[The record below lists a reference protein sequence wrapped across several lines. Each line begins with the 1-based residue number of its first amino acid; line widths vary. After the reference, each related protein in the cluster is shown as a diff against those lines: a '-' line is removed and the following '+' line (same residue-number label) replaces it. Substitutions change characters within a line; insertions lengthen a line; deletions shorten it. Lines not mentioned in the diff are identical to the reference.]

1 MKYNSTRGGSLGK
14 TASQA
19 IIKGI
24 AEDKGLFVP
33 ESFPILSSGWD
44 DIAKMDYRSV
54 AKLVLKPY
62 LPEFDDADLAYC
74 IDGAYIDKFQ
84 SPDIAPLVSAG
95 GVHFLELFY
104 GRTAAFK
111 DMALSL
117 LPYFL
122 TTSLQKEKE
131 DKKIAILAATSGDTG
146 IAAIKGFE
154 NVPGTEIIVFFPEEG
169 VSAVQKQQMKTA
181 DGNNV
186 HVAGIAG
193 NFDDAQTGVKN
204 ILNDEAFAAD
214 ALARGYKVTAANS
227 INIGR
232 LLPQIVY
239 YVWAYSRLVANGS
252 VKGGD
257 AINIV
262 VPSGNFGNLLSAY
275 YAHKMGVPVH
285 KFICASNKNN
295 VLTDFFKTGVY
306 DAKRELYC
314 TNAPSMDIIIS
325 SNLERLLYHLSGE
338 DASLVASLMENL
350 DKEKQYTVNEKIRD
364 NLKDFY
370 GGFATEEEIEEII
383 ADVYQK
389 EDYLMDTH
397 TATGY
402 KVYTDYLNETGDK
415 MPTIIASTASAYK
428 FAASVNKALNLP
440 KDTDDFKAIRSL
452 KRATGIPVPDALEDI
467 EKREIKH
474 KLVINVEDMPDAVR
488 KILI

>member
-1 MKYNSTRGGSLGK
+1 MGK
-14 TASQA
+14 TAAQA

-24 AEDKGLFVP
+24 AEDKGLYVP
-33 ESFPILSSGWD
+33 ESFPKLSAVWA
-44 DIAKMDYRSV
+44 DIAKMDYLTV

-74 IDGAYIDKFQ
+74 VDGAYIDKFQ
-84 SPDIAPLVSAG
+84 TPDIAPLVTAA
-95 GVHFLELFY
+95 GVHFIELYY

-111 DMALSL
+111 DLALSL

-122 TTSLQKEKE
+122 TTAVQKEKE

-181 DGNNV
+181 DGENV

-204 ILNDEAFAAD
+204 ILNDAVFAAD

-239 YVWAYSRLVANGS
+239 YVWAYSRLVAQGV
-252 VKGGD
+252 VKSGEPV
-257 AINIV
+257 NIV

-275 YAHKMGVPVH
+275 YAARMGVPVH

-295 VLTDFFKTGVY
+295 VLTDFLKTGVY

-314 TNAPSMDIIIS
+314 TNSPSMDIIIS

-338 DASLVASLMENL
+338 DATLIASLMDEL
-350 DKEKQYTVNEKIRD
+350 ETKKQYTVNKTIKD

-370 GGFATEEEIEEII
+370 GGFATEEEIEVTI
-383 ADVYQK
+383 ADVYRK
-389 EDYLMDTH
+389 ENYLIDTH

-402 KVYTDYLNETGDK
+402 KVYSDYLKETGDIT
-415 MPTIIASTASAYK
+415 PTIIASTASAYK
-428 FAASVNKALNLP
+428 FAASVNKAMNLP
-440 KDTDDFKAIRSL
+440 KDADDFKAIKSL
-452 KRATGIPVPDALEDI
+452 QRATGIPVPEALKDI